1 MHDIS
6 KLNEIENIEITKEE
20 IIQKVSEMASIIT
33 NDYKDFQEDVVLIG
47 ILKGASI
54 FLSDLCREIEIPVQ
68 LEFMFVSSYGMS
80 TESKGNVRIIKDL
93 DSNIE
98 NKHVILVEDII
109 DTGYTLN
116 YLINNFQ
123 SRGAKTVKIATL
135 LNKPSRRVVDVNV
148 DYVGFEIPDKFIVGY
163 GIDYAEKY
171 RNLPFIASIKTII

>member
-68 LEFMFVSSYGMS
+68 LEFMSVSSYGMS

-98 NKHVILVEDII
+98 NKHIILVEDII